1 MCGES
6 DRVWTTVKHTLIT
19 MALHPAG
26 CCLLWDGGC
35 LSWSFWVLKPLCGQS
50 VSVRAEKTFASG
62 IIAKRVLVAWS
73 PAFTD
78 PADTWEL
85 TLVILLGHGGSPGK
99 SISFTGNTRLETPVF
114 QTPFC
119 WREHSWSDVWNF
131 PFYPFICFLK
141 CSILYIVFLSAV
153 FTITGLP
160 ELLDKSCFTHKS
172 EIIKGYKK
180 DAVARWVPR
189 WGAGLRHWEAAQ
201 PEDFPDISGNLSLSN
216 SLPRWDG
223 GDGGGREDA
232 CPAWPQHLPAL
243 PGREASYS
251 HMVSHSS
258 GTMWCGNGWAPGVSR
273 VATVGI
279 RALLIDSR
287 CEVLFVLYV
296 LCVLTLWEGCAATL
310 TFLKQFLNQV
320 SRIWSHWELV
330 SEPWWSF
337 RMCLFFTAPAVVAV
351 RVVR

>member
-1 MCGES
+1 M
-6 DRVWTTVKHTLIT
+6 RV
-19 MALHPAG
+19 
-26 CCLLWDGGC
+26 
-35 LSWSFWVLKPLCGQS
+35 
-50 VSVRAEKTFASG
+50 EKTFASG
-62 IIAKRVLVAWS
+62 IIAKRVLVSWS

-85 TLVILLGHGGSPGK
+85 TLVILLGHGGNPGK
-99 SISFTGNTRLETPVF
+99 SVSFTGNKCLETPVF

-119 WREHSWSDVWNF
+119 WSERSRSDVWNS
-131 PFYPFICFLK
+131 PFCPFICFLK

-153 FTITGLP
+153 FMIIGLP

-189 WGAGLRHWEAAQ
+189 WGAGLRLWEPAQ

-232 CPAWPQHLPAL
+232 CPAWSQHLPSS
-243 PGREASYS
+243 PGRGASCS
-251 HMVSHSS
+251 RMVSPM
-258 GTMWCGNGWAPGVSR
+258 GRDGANGWAPGISWVT
-273 VATVGI
+273 AVGI
-279 RALLIDSR
+279 RALLIRGR
-287 CEVLFVLYV
+287 CEVLFILYI
-296 LCVLTLWEGCAATL
+296 LCILTLWEGCAATL
-310 TFLKQFLNQV
+310 TFLKPFLNQV
-320 SRIWSHWELV
+320 SRVWSHWGLV
-330 SEPWWSF
+330 SEPWWAF
-337 RMCLFFTAPAVVAV
+337 RVCLFFTARPAAAV